1 MRRSQCVD
9 RAKYETMRDALLL
22 VLPMVI
28 LFAIFQRY
36 FIQGIS
42 TQGRKG

>member
-1 MRRSQCVD
+1 MAGTVV
-9 RAKYETMRDALLL
+9 T

-36 FIQGIS
+36 FVEGIA
-42 TQGRKG
+42 TQGLRG

>member
-1 MRRSQCVD
+1 
-9 RAKYETMRDALLL
+9 

-28 LFAIFQRY
+28 LFAVFQRF
-36 FIQGIS
+36 FIEGIA